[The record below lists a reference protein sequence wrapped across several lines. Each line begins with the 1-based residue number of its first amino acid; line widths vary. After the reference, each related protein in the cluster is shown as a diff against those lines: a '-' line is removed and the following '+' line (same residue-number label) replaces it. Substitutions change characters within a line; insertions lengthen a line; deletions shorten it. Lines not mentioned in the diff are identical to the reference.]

1 MADDLDA
8 RKRGIL
14 KIIIDDYVLTAEPVG
29 SEAVSTRHRLGV
41 SSATVCNEMAALE
54 EMGYLQQPHTSAGR
68 VRTEHAYRVYVDTML
83 EHEHVSAVECTLRPW
98 TLVAGES

>member
-29 SEAVSTRHRLGV
+29 SEAVSTRHR
-41 SSATVCNEMAALE
+41 
-54 EMGYLQQPHTSAGR
+54 
-68 VRTEHAYRVYVDTML
+68 
-83 EHEHVSAVECTLRPW
+83 
-98 TLVAGES
+98 

>member
-14 KIIIDDYVLTAEPVG
+14 KIIIDDYILTAEPVG

-41 SSATVCNEMAALE
+41 SAATVRNEMAALE
-54 EMGYLQQPHTSAGR
+54 ELGYLQQPHTSAGR
-68 VRTEHAYRVYVDTML
+68 VPTEHAYRVYGDPRLAEEQVP
-83 EHEHVSAVECTLRPW
+83 AIARPHIRRPP
-98 TLVAGES
+98 V